1 MAYECSRLHRREL
14 QVQVYTM
21 EKGTKDECK
30 IENRDDSEVNRKY
43 AATGG

>member
-1 MAYECSRLHRREL
+1 MAQECSRLHRKAL

-21 EKGTKDECK
+21 EKGTKEECK
-30 IENRDDSEVNRKY
+30 IENRDDLEGNGKY